1 MRNVE
6 TLQQADET
14 TVEYTWQGKTVEISM
29 NNWILTEQGFFLWED
44 LDEKV
49 SDGLGNLSFDRAHRP
64 GLIVGGCHGLDP
76 KPGQ

>member
-49 SDGLGNLSFDRAHRP
+49 LQVIDKLFNIQL
-64 GLIVGGCHGLDP
+64 LIELESCLPSNVATVP
-76 KPGQ
+76 